1 MTKYLSS
8 FFKLGVFLIAVIF
21 SVNVSLAFESSASL
35 IKSGAKLTLSD
46 CIQIALDN
54 SPNIKR
60 AAFNY
65 KISKND
71 VSLAKTAF
79 FPTLNVGTGYY
90 YNGTYA
96 KQRDTNNNYYSI
108 NTSLNQLIWNFGKTN
123 SQIKM
128 QKFYKIASLYNFDN
142 TVLDT
147 IFDVKVN
154 YYSVLAARATMEVNK
169 ANVEINERNYQRTKA
184 YFDEGIRSKIDL
196 VNAEVYLSD
205 SKVNYIQST
214 KNYQNALVHL
224 NNAMYVAHAPSYE
237 ISNTETFNY
246 IVNEIPVNL
255 DKISEKKDMSELPS
269 GVSNAVL
276 SSKVEQL
283 AILDNYKFKPFKY
296 TFEECEDLAL
306 KNRPDLKAYEATLEA
321 MKQALKF
328 IKREYLP
335 DVVGSVGYGF
345 RDHTRTSSV
354 NASIGMQTSVNIAQE
369 KFRIDN
375 GKLQVELAKN
385 DIDLLKQNIYFDIQ
399 NAYINMVQLEKEIPL
414 MAVKV
419 RQTRENF
426 ELADGRYAVGLGDYI
441 ELQDAKQ
448 NYNTAQNSYVQTV
461 YNYNVARANLERL
474 IALPQEITIKAED

>member
-1 MTKYLSS
+1 
-8 FFKLGVFLIAVIF
+8 
-21 SVNVSLAFESSASL
+21 
-35 IKSGAKLTLSD
+35 
-46 CIQIALDN
+46 
-54 SPNIKR
+54 
-60 AAFNY
+60 
-65 KISKND
+65 
-71 VSLAKTAF
+71 
-79 FPTLNVGTGYY
+79 
-90 YNGTYA
+90 
-96 KQRDTNNNYYSI
+96 
-108 NTSLNQLIWNFGKTN
+108 
-123 SQIKM
+123 
-128 QKFYKIASLYNFDN
+128 
-142 TVLDT
+142 
-147 IFDVKVN
+147 
-154 YYSVLAARATMEVNK
+154 
-169 ANVEINERNYQRTKA
+169 
-184 YFDEGIRSKIDL
+184 
-196 VNAEVYLSD
+196 
-205 SKVNYIQST
+205 
-214 KNYQNALVHL
+214 
-224 NNAMYVAHAPSYE
+224 
-237 ISNTETFNY
+237 
-246 IVNEIPVNL
+246 
-255 DKISEKKDMSELPS
+255 MSELPS

-354 NASIGMQTSVNIAQE
+354 NASIGLQTSVNIAQE

-426 ELADGRYAVGLGDYI
+426 ELAVNFVRRHKGGSANGKYKADKGRGYSCKGI
-441 ELQDAKQ
+441 
-448 NYNTAQNSYVQTV
+448 
-461 YNYNVARANLERL
+461 
-474 IALPQEITIKAED
+474 